1 MAKVFVEELR
11 EGMEL
16 EQPVRDPFGIVLFS
30 AGVRLTERTI
40 NALRM
45 WGVTEVT
52 IVDASIDPSAG
63 APAIDPAITA
73 AAAQEIETL
82 FAYQTKR
89 GAFTTELI
97 RYAVHRLAKRRT
109 EEVSHEQ

>member
-1 MAKVFVEELR
+1 MAKIFVEELR

-45 WGVTEVT
+45 WGVTEVS
-52 IVDASIDPSAG
+52 IADASIDHTAG
-63 APAIDPAITA
+63 TPTIDPEVTA
-73 AAAQEIETL
+73 AAVREIEAL
-82 FAYQTKR
+82 FVHQTKR

-97 RYAVHRLAKRRT
+97 RYAVHRLAKRRS
-109 EEVSHEQ
+109 EGVGHEQ